1 MGVCKKTKVKIMGN
15 TNSQPM
21 QIYFGT
27 HMARHYKDYNIR
39 PLNNDRPAYLS
50 IGSQY
55 ETDCMKLKDM
65 HRIQELWK
73 ANSLD
78 GGKRIVS

>member
-1 MGVCKKTKVKIMGN
+1 MGN
-15 TNSQPM
+15 TNSQQM
-21 QIYFGT
+21 QIYYGT
-27 HMARHYKDYNIR
+27 NIARHYEDYNIR
-39 PLNNDRPAYLS
+39 PLDNNRPAYLS

-55 ETDCMKLKDM
+55 ETDYIGRNEL
-65 HRIQELWK
+65 HQIQQMWQ

>member
-1 MGVCKKTKVKIMGN
+1 MGN
-15 TNSQPM
+15 TNSQQM

-27 HMARHYKDYNIR
+27 PMALHYADYNIR

-55 ETDCMKLKDM
+55 ETDHMTHDE
-65 HRIQELWK
+65 IQKVQDLWK
-73 ANSLD
+73 ASSLD

>member
-1 MGVCKKTKVKIMGN
+1 
-15 TNSQPM
+15 M

-27 HMARHYKDYNIR
+27 HLARHYKDYNIR
-39 PLNNDRPAYLS
+39 PLQNSRPAYMS

-55 ETDCMKLKDM
+55 ETECFGINELQK
-65 HRIQELWK
+65 IQNMWR

>member
-1 MGVCKKTKVKIMGN
+1 MGN
-15 TNSQPM
+15 TNSQQM

-27 HMARHYKDYNIR
+27 HIAEHYRDYNMR
-39 PLNNDRPAYLS
+39 PSNNSRPAYLS

-55 ETDCMKLKDM
+55 ETSYMCSNEM
-65 HRIQELWK
+65 HEMQKLWK
-73 ANSLD
+73 INSLD